1 MNVTESNEL
10 VVNNMALLAS
20 RVKNFNVKDSNER
33 EEIKSIG
40 SLALVKASR
49 TWDPSKSK
57 FSTYATIC
65 IDNAIKTFFSSKKK
79 KFMFNLNDCFDM
91 IETEDDLSILNDY
104 EDLSEFVLKCKSLGQ
119 TSKEIA
125 QKYNLKVSTVDN
137 LYQKAKANYAA
148 KNINGE

>member
-1 MNVTESNEL
+1 
-10 VVNNMALLAS
+10 MALLAS
-20 RVKNFNVKDSNER
+20 RVKNFNVKDSNDR

-49 TWDPSKSK
+49 TWDPSKSQ

-65 IDNAIKTFFSSKKK
+65 IDNAIKTFFSTKKK
-79 KFMFNLNDCFDM
+79 KFMHNMNYDFDRM
-91 IETEDDLSILNDY
+91 EVEDEISSLNDY
-104 EDLSEFVLKCKSLGQ
+104 ENLSEFVLKCKALGQ

-148 KNINGE
+148 KNING